1 MESTGTSEE
10 KFKRHRRS
18 SKKGYSKEDA
28 DIDNTIQEKANH
40 ALDGEIIEQR

>member
-18 SKKGYSKEDA
+18 SKKDFSKEDIE
-28 DIDNTIQEKANH
+28 IDNTMSEKAN
-40 ALDGEIIEQR
+40 